1 MRALSVIFTTYNATA
16 WLEKVLWGF
25 ACQSHEDFEVVIA
38 DDGSRPETGALI
50 ARLKEETG
58 LDITHVWHEDDGF
71 RKCRIL
77 NKAILQAA
85 HDYVV
90 FTDGDCIPHRD
101 FLKTHAAIATPGR
114 FASGSYFRLS
124 LPASEAIERSHVESG
139 ECFDPEWLQAQGMPR
154 SKQMRRLVASPLVD
168 RIMSPLTMRSCT
180 LKGGNAGVWRS
191 DLLKVNGYDERL
203 GYGGQDRELG
213 VRLQNAGIRPL
224 NARYK
229 TTCIHLDHP
238 RGYADPAI
246 MAQNK
251 AILRDTAKSGRVRAD
266 RGIQE
271 LLDEGYR
278 VQG

>member
-25 ACQSHEDFEVVIA
+25 ACQSHGEFEVIIA
-38 DDGSRPETGALI
+38 DDGSKPETGTLI
-50 ARLKEETG
+50 SRLKGETG

-85 HDYVV
+85 HEYIV

-139 ECFDPEWLQAQGMPR
+139 ECFKPEWLQAQGMPR

-191 DLLKVNGYDERL
+191 DLLAANGYDERL

-229 TTCIHLDHP
+229 TTCIHLEHP

-246 MAQNK
+246 MARNK
-251 AILRDTAKSGRVRAD
+251 AILRDTAKSGRVRAEL
-266 RGIQE
+266 GIQE

>member
-25 ACQSHEDFEVVIA
+25 ACQSHGEFEVIIA
-38 DDGSRPETGALI
+38 DDGSKPETGTLI
-50 ARLKEETG
+50 SRLKGETG

-85 HDYVV
+85 HEYIV

-139 ECFDPEWLQAQGMPR
+139 ECFKPEWLQAQGMPC

-191 DLLKVNGYDERL
+191 DLLAANGYDERL
-203 GYGGQDRELG
+203 GYGGQDREHG

-229 TTCIHLDHP
+229 TTCIHPMDLV
-238 RGYADPAI
+238 G
-246 MAQNK
+246 
-251 AILRDTAKSGRVRAD
+251 T
-266 RGIQE
+266 
-271 LLDEGYR
+271 
-278 VQG
+278 